1 MKQDELWFVHVFN
14 IMVCPPVSQRGCRST
29 RRDSERFTGHQ
40 LQISGAKGSQRV
52 SEMRLE
58 GKTLRSSH
66 LCEFVAEITAPLC
79 TGESVLCLALAVPVL
94 AGHI

>member
-1 MKQDELWFVHVFN
+1 
-14 IMVCPPVSQRGCRST
+14 MVCPCLQYYGLSTCVSERMQSN